1 MYILFTI
8 HIFIYNSYIFCSPS
22 TQIYEQVMNV
32 IRHLYCISALRV
44 VGLICDGASEH
55 SKFFRTIL
63 DGVSTEDASRTISF
77 EHPCDSST
85 IIFAISDVP
94 HITKKGRGSLF
105 RSGTNSWSTR
115 RMLWGKTGDTVHDGD
130 LMTWDPFVWVHEERN
145 KKNAAGQQ
153 RCKCFDIILLYI
165 VLYSNILIT
174 HCFFNV

>member
-1 MYILFTI
+1 
-8 HIFIYNSYIFCSPS
+8 
-22 TQIYEQVMNV
+22 MNV